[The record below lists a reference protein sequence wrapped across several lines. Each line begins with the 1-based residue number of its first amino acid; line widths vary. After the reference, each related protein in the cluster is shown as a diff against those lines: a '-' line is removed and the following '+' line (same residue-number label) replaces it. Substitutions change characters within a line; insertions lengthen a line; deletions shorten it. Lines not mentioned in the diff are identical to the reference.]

1 MKRKHTDLERLL
13 NALDK
18 TKIEY
23 AKANYESTHK
33 VTGVKVYMTVIQNA
47 FVFDRMT
54 GVFLF
59 THHSNLMRPEPAP
72 ASQPTPDPAR
82 Q

>member
-1 MKRKHTDLERLL
+1 MKKKRTDLERLL

-54 GVFLF
+54 GRFLF
-59 THHSNLMRPEPAP
+59 THHGNLMKPELA
-72 ASQPTPDPAR
+72 PTPDPAR